1 LFVLLT
7 CNGRGATIKP
17 LFPTCIRRLKLRL
30 GFEACLLALALAVGA
45 TGCAAHQNEVTGA
58 RAAQAST
65 LDAVQ
70 QSTVDTAS
78 DRQRLEELWQ
88 KRTGDS
94 FGSDFT
100 LGPGDVIEV
109 SVPLE
114 ELEHR
119 EVRIS
124 PRDTITLPL
133 VGVVDIKGMTEQNL
147 TDTLRQ
153 RLSKYMY
160 DPPISLFVS
169 HYGSRE
175 VAVMGAV
182 AKPDLYTLASGSDT
196 LMGMISKAGGMTSD
210 AAAKVVLVPGG
221 EDSTG
226 IGRSN
231 SLGLTEMSDPGAQA
245 ADANPHDVSDAG
257 PPQSSSG
264 RLRSEAPVQGERLGP
279 VRPSSVEM
287 PNVANQSGLSGP
299 AVARLH
305 PIIIWM
311 TDPAMRNYL
320 DLPARPGDLLIIP
333 SAGQVTVGGWV
344 QNPGAFKISTGMT
357 ALSAISAA
365 GGAMFSNSGEVL
377 RTADD
382 GQRSII
388 PVNISRVQKGEE
400 ADIPVQSG
408 DVVMVDKSAAGAVP
422 YFAYSLFSKFGTGMF
437 LPIP

>member
-1 LFVLLT
+1 VLLT
-7 CNGRGATIKP
+7 CNHRGPTIKP
-17 LFPTCIRRLKLRL
+17 LFPSCIWRLKLRL
-30 GFEACLLALALAVGA
+30 GFETCLLALALALGA
-45 TGCAAHQNEVTGA
+45 AGCAAHQGGATGA
-58 RAAQAST
+58 PAAQAST
-65 LDAVQ
+65 PNAVQ

-133 VGVVDIKGMTEQNL
+133 VGVLDVKGMTEQNL

-153 RLSKYMY
+153 LLSKYMY

-182 AKPDLYTLASGSDT
+182 AKPNLYTLQSGSDT
-196 LMGMISKAGGMTSD
+196 LMGMVSKAGGMTSD
-210 AAAKVVLVPGG
+210 AAAKVVFVPGG
-221 EDSTG
+221 EDGTR
-226 IGRSN
+226 IGQSN
-231 SLGLTEMSDPGAQA
+231 SLGLTEVSDPVAQA
-245 ADANPHDVSDAG
+245 ADANPPVSDAG
-257 PPQSSSG
+257 PPQSTSG
-264 RLRSEAPVQGERLGP
+264 RVRSEAPVQSERLGP
-279 VRPSSVEM
+279 IRPGIAEM
-287 PNVANQSGLSGP
+287 RNGASQSGLSGP

-305 PIIIWM
+305 PIVIWM

-333 SAGQVTVGGWV
+333 AAGQVTVGGWV
-344 QNPGAFKISTGMT
+344 QSPGAFNISTGMT

-365 GGAMFSNSGEVL
+365 GGALFSHSAEVL
-377 RTADD
+377 RTAND
-382 GQRSII
+382 GPRSII
-388 PVNISRVQKGEE
+388 PLNIARVKKGEE
-400 ADIPVQSG
+400 ADVPVQSG
-408 DVVMVDKSAAGAVP
+408 DVVMVNKSAAGAVP
-422 YFAYSLFSKFGTGMF
+422 YFTYTMFSKFGTGMMV
-437 LPIP
+437 PIP